1 MSSKRGIV
9 ITVIILVA
17 ITAASF
23 MIWQVPTNLQMS
35 VVVSDFGSHIN
46 GIDERYNVISNAVDE
61 SFEEMIN
68 NEISPNE
75 YISIAEISSSQI
87 NSQIIELV
95 ESDATEEWLDSYL
108 NSLESLRKYNSYI
121 RETIVL
127 SNLINENS
135 KTSEIDNIMIKIK
148 ELKQGSED
156 FHKLSLSSRP

>member
-1 MSSKRGIV
+1 MSSKRGVV
-9 ITVIILVA
+9 ITAIILVV

-46 GIDERYNVISNAVDE
+46 GIDERYNLISNAVDE

-68 NEISPNE
+68 DEISPNE